1 MVQKYTFQICQ
12 MLAIAA
18 ALAAALCC
26 LPVAAQNTQA
36 NEILILNDKPVTF
49 SEFLKTYPDN
59 DARAKAL
66 SPLPRETKRAFRDWE
81 MAQLNK
87 RSAEKDAEMARL
99 TKKSALQDIAMNLYK
114 EIGVVF
120 TEIHKEQ
127 GSSGKATPE
136 QLARNK
142 KRAAII
148 FAALANPALANSDI
162 GGNWDP
168 EIRSAMELVAKSLQ
182 TGETLNPT
190 VKILIKSV
198 ADAYK

>member
-1 MVQKYTFQICQ
+1 MVQKYISLICQ
-12 MLAIAA
+12 KLAIAA
-18 ALAAALCC
+18 ALAAALGC
-26 LPVAAQNTQA
+26 LPVAAQTSQA
-36 NEILILNDKPVTF
+36 NETLILNDKPVTF
-49 SEFLKTYPDN
+49 VDLLKTYPD
-59 DARAKAL
+59 RAELGKVL
-66 SPLPRETKRAFRDWE
+66 MTIDRKTRNAFRDWE

-87 RSAEKDAEMARL
+87 RSAEQDAEMARL
-99 TKKSALQDIAMNLYK
+99 NKKSALQDIAMNLYK

>member
-1 MVQKYTFQICQ
+1 

-81 MAQLNK
+81 MAQLK
-87 RSAEKDAEMARL
+87 KHDAEV
-99 TKKSALQDIAMNLYK
+99 SAQIVQVEKERAEASAKLVQVGKERAQLDIAMKLS
-114 EIGVVF
+114 
-120 TEIHKEQ
+120 TELNTILDELVKEQ
-127 GSSGKATPE
+127 GASKHVAPE
-136 QLARNK
+136 QQIINK
-142 KRAAII
+142 KRAMTIM
-148 FAALANPALANSDI
+148 AALANPDIAERMKPQTVSILKILSNNLQKGGNLTQMNSD
-162 GGNWDP
+162 
-168 EIRSAMELVAKSLQ
+168 
-182 TGETLNPT
+182 
-190 VKILIKSV
+190 LIKNLPN
-198 ADAYK
+198 